1 MPVVRNMM
9 VRAGA
14 DFSSITKQANK
25 AKASMSSMK
34 AGVTRSCSAMK
45 AAASSMKSA
54 FAALGITLSGVALI
68 SFAKSAREAY
78 QIQIEGETKLATVMR
93 QRMGASAKE
102 IQQIKDLCSAQQALG
117 VIGDE
122 VQLSG
127 AQQLATFLKQTS
139 SLNTLI
145 PAMNN
150 LIAQQKGLN
159 ATTEKAYM
167 VGNMMGK
174 AMQGQA
180 SALRRVGITFS
191 EAEEKVLK
199 YGNEQQ
205 RAAMLAQII
214 TNNVG
219 RMNQALAATE
229 NGRLKQ
235 VSNTLDDIKET
246 AGGAVTRVL
255 TVFLPALQSLCSV
268 LSAVATYANK
278 AAQAFA
284 NIFGQ
289 NKASAA
295 SSASYTSAAADS
307 MDDLADATTG
317 AAAASKKLGTF
328 SFDQLQM
335 LSSSSSSASSSAGGA
350 AASTGG
356 SVVPGTDGAD
366 EAGESLSWLEKC
378 LKRLKATV
386 KSIDTTNLSNSLDRL
401 RKAAEPLK
409 QGLFSGLEWAYT
421 NVFERLA
428 KWTVQ
433 DALPAFLNLLSGG
446 MSLLSSVIEAL
457 KPLGGWLWDSFLQPI
472 AGWTG
477 GVVVSV
483 LNGLASALEGIS
495 SWVTKHTGAV
505 QAAAVAAAAFCG
517 AWALGGIAKFIVSA
531 GSLTAAI
538 KATTVALIA
547 STAAKVKDRWAAVQ
561 LIAEWIKIK
570 VINLGSS
577 IKEITSAFI
586 ASTAA
591 KIKDRIAT
599 IQLAAEWAK
608 AKVIGLAASIKE
620 TAVAL
625 AASTAAKIKD
635 RIASIALT
643 AELVKAKIAIVAQK
657 VSMVAST
664 AAEWL
669 ATAATTALGVAVN
682 ILTSPITLVI
692 AAIAALI
699 AIVVLLVENWDK
711 VKEVASKVWNGIKSV
726 WSSAA
731 SWFKSK
737 VLDPIKNGFKLFG
750 NGIISYYEG
759 IANLA
764 IKAVNK
770 IIGAVNKIKFNIPDW
785 VPVISGKKWGF
796 NINTV
801 KEVKLPRLADGA
813 VFKGN
818 DPYMAIVN
826 DQKHGVNVESPLAT
840 IVEAMETAL
849 RTSDYSGSSTTDVNI
864 SFGGTLSAL
873 ARVLNPYIEA
883 ETRRVGSRASTVKV
897 VSV

>member
-45 AAASSMKSA
+45 TAASSMKST

-78 QIQIEGETKLATVMR
+78 QMQIEGETKLATVMR

-219 RMNQALAATE
+219 QMNQSLAATE

-235 VSNTLDDIKET
+235 VSNTLGDIKET

-295 SSASYTSAAADS
+295 SSVSYTSAAADS

-421 NVFERLA
+421 NVFEPLA

-505 QAAAVAAAAFCG
+505 QTAAVAAAAFCG
-517 AWALGGIAKFIVSA
+517 AWALGGIAEFIVSA

-561 LIAEWIKIK
+561 LIAEWIKAK
-570 VINLGSS
+570 LS
-577 IKEITSAFI
+577 IDKGT
-586 ASTAA
+586 AS
-591 KIKDRIAT
+591 
-599 IQLAAEWAK
+599 
-608 AKVIGLAASIKE
+608 
-620 TAVAL
+620 AVASAS
-625 AASTAAKIKD
+625 AANT
-635 RIASIALT
+635 
-643 AELVKAKIAIVAQK
+643 
-657 VSMVAST
+657 
-664 AAEWL
+664 
-669 ATAATTALGVAVN
+669 ATTATKAWGIALKLIKVTG
-682 ILTSPITLVI
+682 VI

-699 AIVVLLVENWDK
+699 AIVVLLVKNWDK
-711 VKEVASKVWNGIKSV
+711 VKEVASKVWNGVKSV

-737 VLDPIKNGFKLFG
+737 VLDPIKNGFKSFG

-785 VPVISGKKWGF
+785 VPVIGGKKWGF

>member
-34 AGVTRSCSAMK
+34 AGITRSCSAMK
-45 AAASSMKSA
+45 TAASSMKST

-180 SALRRVGITFS
+180 SALRRVGITFND
-191 EAEEKVLK
+191 AEEKVLK

-219 RMNQALAATE
+219 QMNQSLAATE

-235 VSNTLDDIKET
+235 VSNTLGDIKET

-289 NKASAA
+289 NKTSAA

-421 NVFERLA
+421 NVFEPLA

-517 AWALGGIAKFIVSA
+517 AWALGGIAEFIVSA

-547 STAAKVKDRWAAVQ
+547 STAAKVKDRIAAVA
-561 LIAEWIKIK
+561 LIAEW
-570 VINLGSS
+570 V
-577 IKEITSAFI
+577 
-586 ASTAA
+586 AA
-591 KIKDRIAT
+591 K
-599 IQLAAEWAK
+599 AA
-608 AKVIGLAASIKE
+608 L
-620 TAVAL
+620 
-625 AASTAAKIKD
+625 
-635 RIASIALT
+635 
-643 AELVKAKIAIVAQK
+643 VAQK
-657 VSMVAST
+657 VAMVAST

-699 AIVVLLVENWDK
+699 AIVVLLVKNWDK
-711 VKEVASKVWNGIKSV
+711 VKEVASKVWNGVKSV
-726 WSSAA
+726 WNSAA

-737 VLDPIKNGFKLFG
+737 VLNPLKNGFKFFG

-785 VPVISGKKWGF
+785 VPVIGGKKWGF
-796 NINTV
+796 NINPV

-883 ETRRVGSRASTVKV
+883 ETRRVGGRASTVKV

>member
-45 AAASSMKSA
+45 TAASSMKST

-78 QIQIEGETKLATVMR
+78 QMQIEGETKLATVMR

-180 SALRRVGITFS
+180 SALRRVGITFND
-191 EAEEKVLK
+191 AEEKVLK

-219 RMNQALAATE
+219 QMNQSLAATE

-235 VSNTLDDIKET
+235 VSNTLGDIKET

-289 NKASAA
+289 NKTSAA

-378 LKRLKATV
+378 LKRLKATA
-386 KSIDTTNLSNSLDRL
+386 KSIDTTNLTNSLDRL
-401 RKAAEPLK
+401 RKAAQPLK

-421 NVFERLA
+421 NVFEPLA

-457 KPLGGWLWDSFLQPI
+457 KPLGSWLWDSFLQPI

-483 LNGLASALEGIS
+483 LDGLASALEGIS
-495 SWVTKHTGAV
+495 SWISKNTGAV
-505 QAAAVAAAAFCG
+505 RTAAVAAAAFCG
-517 AWALGGIAKFIVSA
+517 AWALGGIAEFIVNA

-561 LIAEWIKIK
+561 LIAEWIKAK
-570 VINLGSS
+570 LS
-577 IKEITSAFI
+577 IDKGT
-586 ASTAA
+586 AS
-591 KIKDRIAT
+591 
-599 IQLAAEWAK
+599 
-608 AKVIGLAASIKE
+608 
-620 TAVAL
+620 AVASAS
-625 AASTAAKIKD
+625 AANT
-635 RIASIALT
+635 
-643 AELVKAKIAIVAQK
+643 
-657 VSMVAST
+657 
-664 AAEWL
+664 
-669 ATAATTALGVAVN
+669 ATTATKAWGIALKLIKVTG
-682 ILTSPITLVI
+682 VI

-699 AIVVLLVENWDK
+699 AIVVLLVKNWDK
-711 VKEVASKVWNGIKSV
+711 VKEVASKVWNGVKSV

-737 VLDPIKNGFKLFG
+737 VLDPLKNGFKVFG

-785 VPVISGKKWGF
+785 VPVIGGKKWGF

>member
-45 AAASSMKSA
+45 TAASSMKST

-78 QIQIEGETKLATVMR
+78 QMQIEGETKLATVMR

-235 VSNTLDDIKET
+235 VSNTLGDIKEA

-255 TVFLPALQSLCSV
+255 TVFLPALRSLCAV

-295 SSASYTSAAADS
+295 SSVSYTSAAADS
-307 MDDLADATTG
+307 MDDLTDATTG
-317 AAAASKKLGTF
+317 AVAASKKLATF
-328 SFDQLQM
+328 GFDQLQI
-335 LSSSSSSASSSAGGA
+335 LSTNDSASSAAGGA

-356 SVVPGTDGAD
+356 SVVPGVDGAD

-378 LKRLKATV
+378 LKRLKATA
-386 KSIDTTNLSNSLDRL
+386 KSIDTTNLTNSLDRL

-421 NVFERLA
+421 NVFEPLA

-517 AWALGGIAKFIVSA
+517 VWALGGIAEFIVNA

-538 KATTVALIA
+538 KETTVALIA
-547 STAAKVKDRWAAVQ
+547 STAAKVKDRIAAVA
-561 LIAEWIKIK
+561 LIAEW
-570 VINLGSS
+570 V
-577 IKEITSAFI
+577 
-586 ASTAA
+586 AA
-591 KIKDRIAT
+591 K
-599 IQLAAEWAK
+599 AA
-608 AKVIGLAASIKE
+608 L
-620 TAVAL
+620 
-625 AASTAAKIKD
+625 
-635 RIASIALT
+635 
-643 AELVKAKIAIVAQK
+643 VAQK
-657 VSMVAST
+657 VAMVAST

-737 VLDPIKNGFKLFG
+737 VLDPIKNGFKSFG

-785 VPVISGKKWGF
+785 VPVIGGKKWGF

>member
-34 AGVTRSCSAMK
+34 AGITRSCSAMK
-45 AAASSMKSA
+45 TAALSMKST

-180 SALRRVGITFS
+180 SALRRVGITFND
-191 EAEEKVLK
+191 AEEKVLK

-219 RMNQALAATE
+219 QMNQSLAATE

-235 VSNTLDDIKET
+235 VSNTLGDIKET

-289 NKASAA
+289 NKTSAA

-421 NVFERLA
+421 SVFEPLA

-477 GVVVSV
+477 GVVISV

-505 QAAAVAAAAFCG
+505 QAAAVAAAALCG
-517 AWALGGIAKFIVSA
+517 AWALGGIAEFIVSA

-547 STAAKVKDRWAAVQ
+547 STAAKVKDRIAAVA
-561 LIAEWIKIK
+561 LIAEW
-570 VINLGSS
+570 V
-577 IKEITSAFI
+577 
-586 ASTAA
+586 AA
-591 KIKDRIAT
+591 K
-599 IQLAAEWAK
+599 AA
-608 AKVIGLAASIKE
+608 L
-620 TAVAL
+620 
-625 AASTAAKIKD
+625 
-635 RIASIALT
+635 
-643 AELVKAKIAIVAQK
+643 VAQK
-657 VSMVAST
+657 VAMVAST

-699 AIVVLLVENWDK
+699 AIVVLLVKNWDK
-711 VKEVASKVWNGIKSV
+711 VKEVASKVWNGVKSV
-726 WSSAA
+726 WNSAA

-737 VLDPIKNGFKLFG
+737 VLNPLKNGFKFFG

-785 VPVISGKKWGF
+785 VPVIGGKKWGF
-796 NINTV
+796 NINPV

>member
-34 AGVTRSCSAMK
+34 AGITRSCSAMK
-45 AAASSMKSA
+45 TAASSMKST

-180 SALRRVGITFS
+180 SALRRVGITFND
-191 EAEEKVLK
+191 AEEKVLK

-219 RMNQALAATE
+219 QMNQSLAATE

-235 VSNTLDDIKET
+235 VSNTLGDIKET

-289 NKASAA
+289 NKTSAA

-421 NVFERLA
+421 NVFEPLA

-517 AWALGGIAKFIVSA
+517 TWALGGIAEFIVSA

-547 STAAKVKDRWAAVQ
+547 STAAKVKDRIAAVA
-561 LIAEWIKIK
+561 LIAEL
-570 VINLGSS
+570 V
-577 IKEITSAFI
+577 
-586 ASTAA
+586 AA
-591 KIKDRIAT
+591 K
-599 IQLAAEWAK
+599 AA
-608 AKVIGLAASIKE
+608 L
-620 TAVAL
+620 
-625 AASTAAKIKD
+625 
-635 RIASIALT
+635 
-643 AELVKAKIAIVAQK
+643 VAQK
-657 VSMVAST
+657 VAMVAST

-699 AIVVLLVENWDK
+699 AIVVLLVKNWDK
-711 VKEVASKVWNGIKSV
+711 VKEVASKVWNSVKSV
-726 WSSAA
+726 WNSAA

-737 VLDPIKNGFKLFG
+737 VLNPLKNGFKFFG

-785 VPVISGKKWGF
+785 VPVIGGKKWGF
-796 NINTV
+796 NINPV

-883 ETRRVGSRASTVKV
+883 ETRRVGGRASTVKV

>member
-34 AGVTRSCSAMK
+34 AGITRSCSAMK
-45 AAASSMKSA
+45 TAASSMKST

-180 SALRRVGITFS
+180 SALRRVGITFND
-191 EAEEKVLK
+191 AEEKVLK

-219 RMNQALAATE
+219 QMNQSLAATE

-235 VSNTLDDIKET
+235 VSNTLGDIKET

-289 NKASAA
+289 NKTSAA

-421 NVFERLA
+421 NVFEPLA

-517 AWALGGIAKFIVSA
+517 AWALGGIAEFIVSA

-547 STAAKVKDRWAAVQ
+547 STAAKVKDRIAAVA
-561 LIAEWIKIK
+561 LIAEW
-570 VINLGSS
+570 V
-577 IKEITSAFI
+577 
-586 ASTAA
+586 AA
-591 KIKDRIAT
+591 K
-599 IQLAAEWAK
+599 AA
-608 AKVIGLAASIKE
+608 L
-620 TAVAL
+620 
-625 AASTAAKIKD
+625 
-635 RIASIALT
+635 
-643 AELVKAKIAIVAQK
+643 VAQK
-657 VSMVAST
+657 VAMVAST

-699 AIVVLLVENWDK
+699 AIVVLLVKNWDK
-711 VKEVASKVWNGIKSV
+711 VKEVASKVWNGVKSV
-726 WSSAA
+726 WNSAA

-737 VLDPIKNGFKLFG
+737 VLNPLKNGFKFFG

-785 VPVISGKKWGF
+785 VPVIGGKKWGF
-796 NINTV
+796 NINPV

>member
-45 AAASSMKSA
+45 TAASSMKST

-117 VIGDE
+117 IIGDE

-219 RMNQALAATE
+219 QMNQSLAATE

-235 VSNTLDDIKET
+235 VSNTLGDIKET

-255 TVFLPALQSLCSV
+255 TVFLPALRSLCTV

-366 EAGESLSWLEKC
+366 EAGESLSWLERC
-378 LKRLKATV
+378 LNRLKATV
-386 KSIDTTNLSNSLDRL
+386 KSIDTTNLTNSLGRL
-401 RKAAEPLK
+401 HKAAEPLK

-421 NVFERLA
+421 NVFEPLA

-477 GVVVSV
+477 GAVVSV
-483 LNGLASALEGIS
+483 LDGLASALEGIS
-495 SWVTKHTGAV
+495 SWISKHTGAV

-517 AWALGGIAKFIVSA
+517 AWALGGIAEFIVSA

-547 STAAKVKDRWAAVQ
+547 STAAKVKDRFAAVA
-561 LIAEWIKIK
+561 LIAEW
-570 VINLGSS
+570 V
-577 IKEITSAFI
+577 
-586 ASTAA
+586 AA
-591 KIKDRIAT
+591 K
-599 IQLAAEWAK
+599 AA
-608 AKVIGLAASIKE
+608 L
-620 TAVAL
+620 
-625 AASTAAKIKD
+625 
-635 RIASIALT
+635 
-643 AELVKAKIAIVAQK
+643 VAQK
-657 VSMVAST
+657 VAMVAST

-699 AIVVLLVENWDK
+699 AIVVLLVKNWDK
-711 VKEVASKVWNGIKSV
+711 VKEVASKVWNGVKSV

-737 VLDPIKNGFKLFG
+737 VLNPLKNGFKLFG

-785 VPVISGKKWGF
+785 VPVIGGKKWGF
-796 NINTV
+796 NINPV

>member
-34 AGVTRSCSAMK
+34 AGITRSCSAMK
-45 AAASSMKSA
+45 TAASSMKST

-180 SALRRVGITFS
+180 SALRRVGITFND
-191 EAEEKVLK
+191 AEEKVLK

-219 RMNQALAATE
+219 QMNQSLAATE

-235 VSNTLDDIKET
+235 VSNTLGDIKET

-289 NKASAA
+289 NKTSAA

-421 NVFERLA
+421 SVFEPLA

-517 AWALGGIAKFIVSA
+517 AWALGGIAEFIVSA

-547 STAAKVKDRWAAVQ
+547 STAAKVKDRIAAVA
-561 LIAEWIKIK
+561 LIAEW
-570 VINLGSS
+570 V
-577 IKEITSAFI
+577 
-586 ASTAA
+586 AA
-591 KIKDRIAT
+591 K
-599 IQLAAEWAK
+599 AA
-608 AKVIGLAASIKE
+608 L
-620 TAVAL
+620 
-625 AASTAAKIKD
+625 
-635 RIASIALT
+635 
-643 AELVKAKIAIVAQK
+643 VAQK
-657 VSMVAST
+657 VAMVAST

-699 AIVVLLVENWDK
+699 AIVVLLVKNWDK

-726 WSSAA
+726 WNSAA

-737 VLDPIKNGFKLFG
+737 VLDPIKNGFKFFG

-785 VPVISGKKWGF
+785 VPVIGGKKWGF
-796 NINTV
+796 NINPV

>member
-34 AGVTRSCSAMK
+34 AGITRSCSAMK
-45 AAASSMKSA
+45 TAASSMKST

-180 SALRRVGITFS
+180 SALRRVGITFND
-191 EAEEKVLK
+191 AEEKVLK

-219 RMNQALAATE
+219 QMNQSLAATE

-235 VSNTLDDIKET
+235 VSNTLGDIKET

-289 NKASAA
+289 NKTSAA

-421 NVFERLA
+421 NVFEPLA

-517 AWALGGIAKFIVSA
+517 AWALGGIAEFIVSA

-547 STAAKVKDRWAAVQ
+547 STAAKVKDRIAAVA
-561 LIAEWIKIK
+561 LIAEW
-570 VINLGSS
+570 V
-577 IKEITSAFI
+577 
-586 ASTAA
+586 AA
-591 KIKDRIAT
+591 K
-599 IQLAAEWAK
+599 AA
-608 AKVIGLAASIKE
+608 L
-620 TAVAL
+620 
-625 AASTAAKIKD
+625 
-635 RIASIALT
+635 
-643 AELVKAKIAIVAQK
+643 VAQK
-657 VSMVAST
+657 VAMVAST

-699 AIVVLLVENWDK
+699 AIVVLLVKNWDK
-711 VKEVASKVWNGIKSV
+711 VKEVASKVWNSVKSV
-726 WSSAA
+726 WNSAA

-737 VLDPIKNGFKLFG
+737 VLNPLKNGFKFFG

-785 VPVISGKKWGF
+785 VPVIGGKKWGF
-796 NINTV
+796 NINPV

-883 ETRRVGSRASTVKV
+883 ETRRVGGRASTVKV

>member
-25 AKASMSSMK
+25 SKASMSSMK
-34 AGVTRSCSAMK
+34 AGITRSCSAMK
-45 AAASSMKSA
+45 TAASSMKST

-180 SALRRVGITFS
+180 SALRRVGITFT

-219 RMNQALAATE
+219 QMNQSLAATE

-235 VSNTLDDIKET
+235 VSNTLGDIKET

-289 NKASAA
+289 NKTSAA

-335 LSSSSSSASSSAGGA
+335 LSSSSSSASSAAGGS

-356 SVVPGTDGAD
+356 SVVPGVDGAD

-378 LKRLKATV
+378 LNRLKATV

-421 NVFERLA
+421 NVFEPLA

-517 AWALGGIAKFIVSA
+517 AWALGGIAEFIVSA

-547 STAAKVKDRWAAVQ
+547 STAAKVKDRIAAVA
-561 LIAEWIKIK
+561 LIAEW
-570 VINLGSS
+570 V
-577 IKEITSAFI
+577 
-586 ASTAA
+586 AA
-591 KIKDRIAT
+591 K
-599 IQLAAEWAK
+599 AA
-608 AKVIGLAASIKE
+608 L
-620 TAVAL
+620 
-625 AASTAAKIKD
+625 
-635 RIASIALT
+635 
-643 AELVKAKIAIVAQK
+643 VAQK
-657 VSMVAST
+657 VAMVAST

-699 AIVVLLVENWDK
+699 AIVVLLVKNWDK
-711 VKEVASKVWNGIKSV
+711 VKEVASKVWNGVKSV
-726 WSSAA
+726 WNSAA

-737 VLDPIKNGFKLFG
+737 VLNPLKNGFKFFG

-785 VPVISGKKWGF
+785 VPVIGGKKWGF
-796 NINTV
+796 NINPV

-849 RTSDYSGSSTTDVNI
+849 RTSDYSGSSTTDVSI

>member
-45 AAASSMKSA
+45 AAASSMKST

-219 RMNQALAATE
+219 QMNQSLAATE

-235 VSNTLDDIKET
+235 VSNTLGDIKET

-289 NKASAA
+289 NKTSAG

-477 GVVVSV
+477 GAVVSV
-483 LNGLASALEGIS
+483 LDGLASALEGIS
-495 SWVTKHTGAV
+495 SWISKNTGAV
-505 QAAAVAAAAFCG
+505 QTAAVAAAAFCG
-517 AWALGGIAKFIVSA
+517 VWALGGIAEFIVNA

-547 STAAKVKDRWAAVQ
+547 STAAKVKDRIAAVQ
-561 LIAEWIKIK
+561 LIAEWIKAK
-570 VINLGSS
+570 LS
-577 IKEITSAFI
+577 IDKGT
-586 ASTAA
+586 AS
-591 KIKDRIAT
+591 
-599 IQLAAEWAK
+599 
-608 AKVIGLAASIKE
+608 
-620 TAVAL
+620 AVASAS
-625 AASTAAKIKD
+625 AANT
-635 RIASIALT
+635 
-643 AELVKAKIAIVAQK
+643 
-657 VSMVAST
+657 
-664 AAEWL
+664 
-669 ATAATTALGVAVN
+669 ATTATKAWGIALKLIKVTG
-682 ILTSPITLVI
+682 VI

-699 AIVVLLVENWDK
+699 AIVVLLVKNWDK
-711 VKEVASKVWNGIKSV
+711 VKEVASKVWNGVKSV

-785 VPVISGKKWGF
+785 VPVIGGKKWGF

-864 SFGGTLSAL
+864 SFRGTLSAL

>member
-34 AGVTRSCSAMK
+34 AGITRSCSAMK
-45 AAASSMKSA
+45 TAASSMKST

-180 SALRRVGITFS
+180 SALRRVGITFND
-191 EAEEKVLK
+191 AEEKVLK

-219 RMNQALAATE
+219 QMNQSLAATE

-235 VSNTLDDIKET
+235 VSNTLGDIKET

-289 NKASAA
+289 NKTSAA

-335 LSSSSSSASSSAGGA
+335 LSSSSSSASSAAGGA

-378 LKRLKATV
+378 LNRLKATV
-386 KSIDTTNLSNSLDRL
+386 KIIDTTNLTNSLGRL
-401 RKAAEPLK
+401 HKAAEPLK

-421 NVFERLA
+421 NVFEPLA

-517 AWALGGIAKFIVSA
+517 AWALGGIAEFIVSA

-547 STAAKVKDRWAAVQ
+547 STAAKVKDRIAAVA
-561 LIAEWIKIK
+561 LIAEW
-570 VINLGSS
+570 V
-577 IKEITSAFI
+577 
-586 ASTAA
+586 AA
-591 KIKDRIAT
+591 K
-599 IQLAAEWAK
+599 AA
-608 AKVIGLAASIKE
+608 L
-620 TAVAL
+620 
-625 AASTAAKIKD
+625 
-635 RIASIALT
+635 
-643 AELVKAKIAIVAQK
+643 VAQK
-657 VSMVAST
+657 VAMVAST

-699 AIVVLLVENWDK
+699 AIVVLLVKNWDK
-711 VKEVASKVWNGIKSV
+711 VKEVASKVWNGVKSV

-737 VLDPIKNGFKLFG
+737 VLDPIKNGFKFFG

-770 IIGAVNKIKFNIPDW
+770 IIGAVNKIKFNVPDW
-785 VPVISGKKWGF
+785 VPVIGGKKWGF
-796 NINTV
+796 NINPV

>member
-34 AGVTRSCSAMK
+34 AGITRSCSAMK
-45 AAASSMKSA
+45 TAASSMKST

-180 SALRRVGITFS
+180 SALRRVGITFND
-191 EAEEKVLK
+191 AEEKVLK

-219 RMNQALAATE
+219 QMNQSLAATE

-235 VSNTLDDIKET
+235 VSNTLGDIKET

-289 NKASAA
+289 NKTSAA

-335 LSSSSSSASSSAGGA
+335 LSSSSSSASSAAGGA

-421 NVFERLA
+421 NVFEPLA

-517 AWALGGIAKFIVSA
+517 AWALGGIAEFIVSA

-547 STAAKVKDRWAAVQ
+547 STAAKVKDRIAAVA
-561 LIAEWIKIK
+561 LIAEW
-570 VINLGSS
+570 V
-577 IKEITSAFI
+577 
-586 ASTAA
+586 AA
-591 KIKDRIAT
+591 K
-599 IQLAAEWAK
+599 AA
-608 AKVIGLAASIKE
+608 L
-620 TAVAL
+620 
-625 AASTAAKIKD
+625 
-635 RIASIALT
+635 
-643 AELVKAKIAIVAQK
+643 VAQK
-657 VSMVAST
+657 VAMVAST

-699 AIVVLLVENWDK
+699 AIVVLLVKNWDK
-711 VKEVASKVWNGIKSV
+711 VKEVASKVWNGVKSV
-726 WSSAA
+726 WNSAA

-737 VLDPIKNGFKLFG
+737 VLNPLKNGFKFFG

-785 VPVISGKKWGF
+785 VPVIGGKKWGF
-796 NINTV
+796 NINPV

>member
-235 VSNTLDDIKET
+235 VSNTLGDIKET

-255 TVFLPALQSLCSV
+255 TVFLPALRSLCTV

-307 MDDLADATTG
+307 MDDLTDATTG
-317 AAAASKKLGTF
+317 AAAASKKLATF
-328 SFDQLQM
+328 GFDQLQI
-335 LSSSSSSASSSAGGA
+335 LSTNDSASSAAGGA

-356 SVVPGTDGAD
+356 SVVPGVDGAD

-378 LKRLKATV
+378 LKRLKATA
-386 KSIDTTNLSNSLDRL
+386 KSIDTTNLTNSLDRL
-401 RKAAEPLK
+401 RKAAQPLK
-409 QGLFSGLEWAYT
+409 QGLFNGLEWAYT
-421 NVFERLA
+421 NVFEPLA

-446 MSLLSSVIEAL
+446 LSLLSSVIEAL

-477 GVVVSV
+477 SAVVSV
-483 LNGLASALEGIS
+483 LDGLASALEGIS
-495 SWVTKHTGAV
+495 SWISKNTGAV
-505 QAAAVAAAAFCG
+505 RTAAVAAAAFCG
-517 AWALGGIAKFIVSA
+517 VWALGGIAEFIVNA

-547 STAAKVKDRWAAVQ
+547 STAAKVKDRIAAVQ
-561 LIAEWIKIK
+561 LIAEWVAAKAALVAQK
-570 VINLGSS
+570 VALV
-577 IKEITSAFI
+577 

-591 KIKDRIAT
+591 K
-599 IQLAAEWAK
+599 
-608 AKVIGLAASIKE
+608 
-620 TAVAL
+620 
-625 AASTAAKIKD
+625 
-635 RIASIALT
+635 
-643 AELVKAKIAIVAQK
+643 
-657 VSMVAST
+657 
-664 AAEWL
+664 WL

-682 ILTSPITLVI
+682 ILTSPIKLVI

-699 AIVVLLVENWDK
+699 AIVVLLVKNWDK
-711 VKEVASKVWNGIKSV
+711 VKEVASKVWNGVKSV

-737 VLDPIKNGFKLFG
+737 VLDPIKNGFKSFG

-770 IIGAVNKIKFNIPDW
+770 IIGAVNKVNFNIPDW
-785 VPVISGKKWGF
+785 VPVIGGKKWGF
-796 NINTV
+796 NINPV
-801 KEVKLPRLADGA
+801 KEIKLPRLADGA

-849 RTSDYSGSSTTDVNI
+849 STSDYSSSSTTDVNI

-873 ARVLNPYIEA
+873 ARVLTPYIQVES
-883 ETRRVGSRASTVKV
+883 RRVGGQLSTVKGV
-897 VSV
+897 G

>member
-34 AGVTRSCSAMK
+34 AGITRSCSAMK
-45 AAASSMKSA
+45 TAASSMKST

-167 VGNMMGK
+167 VGNMMDK

-180 SALRRVGITFS
+180 SALRRVGITFND
-191 EAEEKVLK
+191 AEEKVLK

-219 RMNQALAATE
+219 QMNQSLAATE

-235 VSNTLDDIKET
+235 VSNTLGDIKET

-289 NKASAA
+289 NKTSAA

-335 LSSSSSSASSSAGGA
+335 LSSSSSSASSAAGGA

-409 QGLFSGLEWAYT
+409 QGLFSGLEWAYA
-421 NVFERLA
+421 NVFEPLA

-517 AWALGGIAKFIVSA
+517 AWALGGIAEFIVSA

-547 STAAKVKDRWAAVQ
+547 STAAKVKDRIAAVA
-561 LIAEWIKIK
+561 LIAEW
-570 VINLGSS
+570 V
-577 IKEITSAFI
+577 
-586 ASTAA
+586 AA
-591 KIKDRIAT
+591 K
-599 IQLAAEWAK
+599 AA
-608 AKVIGLAASIKE
+608 L
-620 TAVAL
+620 
-625 AASTAAKIKD
+625 
-635 RIASIALT
+635 
-643 AELVKAKIAIVAQK
+643 VAQK
-657 VSMVAST
+657 VAMVAST

-699 AIVVLLVENWDK
+699 AIVVLLVKNWDK

-737 VLDPIKNGFKLFG
+737 VLDPIKNGFKFFG

-770 IIGAVNKIKFNIPDW
+770 IIGAANKIKFNVPDW
-785 VPVISGKKWGF
+785 VPVIGGKKWGF
-796 NINTV
+796 NINPV

>member
-45 AAASSMKSA
+45 TAASSMKST

-139 SLNTLI
+139 SLSTLI

-180 SALRRVGITFS
+180 SALRRVGITFND
-191 EAEEKVLK
+191 AEEKVLK

-219 RMNQALAATE
+219 QMNQSLAATE

-235 VSNTLDDIKET
+235 VSNTLGDIKET

-289 NKASAA
+289 NKTSAA

-483 LNGLASALEGIS
+483 LNRLASALEGIS

-547 STAAKVKDRWAAVQ
+547 STAAKVKDRIAAVA
-561 LIAEWIKIK
+561 LIAEW
-570 VINLGSS
+570 V
-577 IKEITSAFI
+577 
-586 ASTAA
+586 AA
-591 KIKDRIAT
+591 K
-599 IQLAAEWAK
+599 AA
-608 AKVIGLAASIKE
+608 L
-620 TAVAL
+620 
-625 AASTAAKIKD
+625 
-635 RIASIALT
+635 
-643 AELVKAKIAIVAQK
+643 VAQK
-657 VSMVAST
+657 VAMVAST

-785 VPVISGKKWGF
+785 VPVIGGKKWGF